1 MNKFDKFATTS
12 GNFEDIK
19 YSDMQHRK
27 TYNYFNFQQNW
38 SVDLRAHKCICK
50 NHKLHIFVNTNSVF
64 KKINYFRQAS
74 SYNVHVYKFLAKL
87 GYYRAVK
94 SMHTTL
100 FAKKS

>member
-1 MNKFDKFATTS
+1 MFS
-12 GNFEDIK
+12 
-19 YSDMQHRK
+19 
-27 TYNYFNFQQNW
+27 
-38 SVDLRAHKCICK
+38 
-50 NHKLHIFVNTNSVF
+50 